1 MQGGITPY
9 PGYRVVNILGLLRN
23 LFRLP
28 RVLGSLLSTLGEDNQ
43 LLKAERT
50 SMEYIRRL
58 GPPRISYQNG
68 NERSRYFTTGL
79 PAPRMTRVG

>member
-1 MQGGITPY
+1 MQGSITPY

-43 LLKAERT
+43 LLKADRT
-50 SMEYIRRL
+50 SMEYH
-58 GPPRISYQNG
+58 PPTRTPSDK
-68 NERSRYFTTGL
+68 L
-79 PAPRMTRVG
+79 PKWE